1 MSAVRSLA
9 DRYLEQLAQLEPT
22 MATALGR
29 PYGQDRLPDLS
40 PDGVAEQVAL
50 SRAALAELAG
60 LVDAD
65 LPDQRCR
72 GLMEDRLGLS
82 VSRFEAGEH
91 LRPLSVIAGAA
102 AEIQGAFELMA
113 KDNGDDWANV
123 GSRIAALPA
132 SLGSLRASLQEGMG
146 RGVLAAPRQALG
158 TAHQLATWAGTP
170 SEPGYFAALASQA
183 PEHWRDAVSAGVPA
197 ANDALVDL
205 ADWLRTTYAT
215 AAANVPDA
223 VGRDRYVVS
232 ARDFL
237 GAELDPDE
245 AYAWGWAEL
254 ERIETEMR
262 RVANEIK
269 PGASIDEAMAWLDV
283 HGEAAEGEVALQHF
297 LQTLMDETID
307 ALHGTHFDLA
317 EPIRTVEAMI
327 APPGGAA
334 AQYYTSPSADFSR
347 PGRTWY
353 PTMGKTRFPIWNEV
367 STCYHEGVPGHHL
380 QLAQWIYLAP
390 QMSLFQGTYFVS
402 GNGEGWA
409 LYAERLMDE
418 LGYLSDPGRRL
429 GYLVAQQLRA
439 TRVVVDIGMHLSM
452 PIPTGQPFHPG
463 DRFTPALGRE
473 FMGSHAGK
481 DIGFLDSEWERYL
494 GWPGQAICY
503 KLGERVW
510 LAGRDAARQ
519 RATNEGRVFDQK
531 AWHMAALSM
540 GSTGLDQLAA
550 ELPYL

>member
-1 MSAVRSLA
+1 MTAVRSLA
-9 DRYLEQLAQLEPT
+9 DRYLEQLAQLDPT

-29 PYGQDRLPDLS
+29 PYGQNRLPDLS
-40 PDGVAEQVAL
+40 PEGIAEQVAL
-50 SRAALAELAG
+50 SRAALVELAS
-60 LVDAD
+60 LLDDD

-72 GLMEDRLGLS
+72 GLMEDRLGLA

-91 LRPLSVIAGAA
+91 LRPLSVIAGAT
-102 AEIQGAFELMA
+102 AEMQGAFELMA
-113 KDNGDDWANV
+113 KNTDDDWGSV
-123 GSRIAALPA
+123 GARIAAVPA
-132 SLGSLRASLQEGMG
+132 SLASLRASLEEGI
-146 RGVLAAPRQALG
+146 RRSVLAAPRQALG
-158 TAHQLATWAGTP
+158 TAHQLSTWAGIGHET
-170 SEPGYFAALASQA
+170 GYFATLASHA
-183 PEHWRDAVSAGVPA
+183 PDRLRTSVSAGVPA
-197 ANDALVDL
+197 ANESLAEL
-205 ADWLRTTYAT
+205 ADWLRSTYA
-215 AAANVPDA
+215 AAAAHTPDA

-232 ARDFL
+232 ARDYL
-237 GAELDPDE
+237 GADLDPDE
-245 AYAWGWAEL
+245 AYDWGWAEL
-254 ERIETEMR
+254 ERIENEMR
-262 RVANEIK
+262 RVANDIK
-269 PGASIDEAMAWLDV
+269 PGASIDEAMDWLDE
-283 HGEAAEGEVALQHF
+283 HGEAAQGEVELQRF

-317 EPIRTVEAMI
+317 EPIRKVEAMI

-463 DRFTPALGRE
+463 ERFTPALGRE
-473 FMGSHAGK
+473 FMAIHAGK
-481 DIGFLDSEWERYL
+481 DATFLDSEWERYL

-510 LAGRDAARQ
+510 LAGRDAARR
-519 RATNEGRVFDQK
+519 RAADAGRAFDQK

-540 GSTGLDQLAA
+540 GSTGLDQLAT
-550 ELPYL
+550 ELPNL

>member
-40 PDGVAEQVAL
+40 PAGVAERVAL
-50 SRAALAELAG
+50 SSEALVALANLA
-60 LVDAD
+60 DED

-82 VSRFEAGEH
+82 LRRFDAGEH

-113 KDNGDDWANV
+113 KDSDEDWANV
-123 GSRIAALPA
+123 GQRITALPA
-132 SLGSLRASLQEGMG
+132 SLASLRTSLEEGIR

-158 TAHQLATWAGTP
+158 TATQLSTWAGTARK
-170 SEPGYFAALASQA
+170 PGYFAALASQA
-183 PEHWRDAVSAGVPA
+183 PETMQSTVSAGVA
-197 ANDALVDL
+197 AASEALTDL
-205 ADWLRTTYAT
+205 AEWLRGTYAT
-215 AAANVPDA
+215 AAAHVPDA

-232 ARDFL
+232 AREYL
-237 GAELDPDE
+237 GADLDPDE
-245 AYAWGWAEL
+245 AYSWGWGEL
-254 ERIETEMR
+254 ERIETEMH

-269 PGASIDEAMAWLDV
+269 PGASIDEAMAWLDE
-283 HGEAAEGEVALQHF
+283 HGEAAEGETALQHF
-297 LQTLMDETID
+297 LQTLMDETVD

-317 EPIRTVEAMI
+317 EPIRRVEAMI

-463 DRFTPALGRE
+463 ERFSPALGRE
-473 FMGSHAGK
+473 FMGVHAGK
-481 DIGFLDSEWERYL
+481 DVGFLDSEWERYL

-510 LAGRDAARQ
+510 LAGREAAKQ
-519 RATNEGRVFDQK
+519 RAAQSGRPFDQK

-550 ELPYL
+550 ELPNL